1 MSSGLQAQ
9 LQVLSKR
16 ADKLQTECV
25 ELAEAIAELLTPQAF
40 GDWVLVDDG
49 FPPLPIQEFTALK
62 TLQRFRSLEDDG
74 FPVVPE
80 ECVRVIARSL
90 PCGPEEVVDRARKA
104 YVTGFLAR
112 IALSTSTSFE
122 RSAKIEDE
130 DLSHWVIFYRHTPAI
145 NRRVTSRK
153 CLEVAISVE
162 EDCVWEGFR
171 SISELIVFCAGA
183 GSFVPKLDKWTSP
196 W

>member
-112 IALSTSTSFE
+112 IALYQHF
-122 RSAKIEDE
+122 I
-130 DLSHWVIFYRHTPAI
+130 
-145 NRRVTSRK
+145 
-153 CLEVAISVE
+153 
-162 EDCVWEGFR
+162 
-171 SISELIVFCAGA
+171 
-183 GSFVPKLDKWTSP
+183 
-196 W
+196 

>member
-1 MSSGLQAQ
+1 MSSGLHAQLEFLSKQADRLQAQ
-9 LQVLSKR
+9 
-16 ADKLQTECV
+16 CV
-25 ELAEAIAELLTPQAF
+25 DLAEAIADLLQPQKF

-62 TLQRFRSLEDDG
+62 ALQRFHGLEDG
-74 FPVVPE
+74 FPEVPE
-80 ECVRVIARSL
+80 ECVRVIAHSL
-90 PCGPEEVVDRARKA
+90 PCEPEEVVNRARKA
-104 YVTGFLAR
+104 YVSGFLAR
-112 IALSTSTSFE
+112 IAISTCTSFE
-122 RSAKIEDE
+122 RTAKFEDE
-130 DLSHWVIFYRHTPAI
+130 DLIHWVILYRHTPAI

-183 GSFVPKLDKWTSP
+183 GVFVQRLDKWTSP